1 MKTSKPLAQE
11 NDRQGHWRGW
21 LIGVGMMALICG
33 GVVLF
38 GPRVVEKKL
47 ETVDVRKRVSLH
59 TAGELN
65 MSAGFLPLDWQGLDV
80 RSEGFWAK
88 SEAPER
94 AREIRAHG
102 IKATSSL
109 SQWQSHVIRVKA
121 LEVEHL
127 ELAFGA
133 AAVEDLRDPFAHPP
147 ELLPAEAATGGGKWA
162 TEIEKLVIQRT
173 NLLWGQERKSAGGLR
188 DSLTEAQ
195 RVGDGQYRMQ
205 GTKGSLRQSGWPE
218 LKVRSFSG
226 SYADQTL
233 TIEKSDLRLGGED
246 EDTVSITGHICDSK
260 EGGMRLQ
267 VNAKGCSVT
276 PLLPKESRGKL
287 TGDFTT
293 QAEIT
298 REGGKAT
305 RDDEPNKKSAKAG
318 DEHGDRKVATTKS
331 EDKTRD
337 IDKKNGGQKKK
348 VAEDSGVATEV
359 EGKITFSGAMVRQI
373 AALGKAAEF
382 TGIERF
388 RRLDLDV
395 LKGAYVWRNGELQ
408 VTDFVLE
415 ATGLLRVEGRFTLKN
430 EIIDGTF
437 DLGVSSAVLESFPGA
452 AGVVF
457 NRRGRGDYAWAK
469 LRLSGNLEHPE
480 EDLKPRL
487 LAAAKA
493 HYAKKFLAPILKPGK
508 LVIKAIESLY

>member
-1 MKTSKPLAQE
+1 MQ
-11 NDRQGHWRGW
+11 RHWRGW
-21 LIGVGMMALICG
+21 LIGVGVVALICVG
-33 GVVLF
+33 MVLF
-38 GPRVVEKKL
+38 GPKVVEKKL

-88 SEAPER
+88 SEESGR

-127 ELAFGA
+127 ELAFGEA
-133 AAVEDLRDPFAHPP
+133 ALEDLRDPFTNPP
-147 ELLPAEAATGGGKWA
+147 ELLPPEAATGGGKWA

-173 NLLWGQERKSAGGLR
+173 DLLWGQEKKSAGGLR
-188 DSLTEAQ
+188 DSVTEAQ
-195 RVGDGQYRMQ
+195 RVGDGHYRMQ

-218 LKVRSFSG
+218 LSVRSFSG

-233 TIEKSDLRLGGED
+233 TIENSDLRLGERAED
-246 EDTVSITGHICDSK
+246 IVSITGRICDSE
-260 EGGMRLQ
+260 EGGMTLR

-276 PLLPKESRGKL
+276 PLLPEESKGKL
-287 TGDFTT
+287 TGAFTT

-298 REGGKAT
+298 REGKKAKS
-305 RDDEPNKKSAKAG
+305 DDGLNKKSAASG
-318 DEHGDRKVATTKS
+318 DEPQDQKVAKGKG
-331 EDKTRD
+331 ENKARDK
-337 IDKKNGGQKKK
+337 DKKSGGARWNTGAG
-348 VAEDSGVATEV
+348 AENATEV
-359 EGKITFSGAMVRQI
+359 EGKIAFSGAMVRRI

-388 RRLDLDV
+388 RKLDLDV
-395 LKGAYVWRNGELQ
+395 LEGTYAWRNGELE
-408 VTDFVLE
+408 VTEFVLE
-415 ATGLLRVEGRFTLKN
+415 AEGLIRVEGRFTLKN
-430 EIIDGTF
+430 EIIQGTF
-437 DLGVSSAVLESFPGA
+437 DLGVSSAVLKSFPGA
-452 AGVVF
+452 EGVVF
-457 NRRGRGDYAWAK
+457 KRRGRSHYAWAK
-469 LRLSGNLEHPE
+469 LCLTGNLEHPE

-508 LVIKAIESLY
+508 LVMKAIESLY